1 MERLQLL
8 AQLHWALPH
17 RLTVAEERLRD
28 TELPQLTTECSA
40 LQTQLKVS
48 ALCLD
53 ALFCT
58 HSAVEV
64 DTPQSSKGHVSVV
77 ACSVTAAFPVG

>member
-40 LQTQLKVS
+40 LQSQLKVL
-48 ALCLD
+48 ALCL
-53 ALFCT
+53 AAPFCN
-58 HSAVEV
+58 AVEV
-64 DTPQSSKGHVSVV
+64 DILCSGKCLGSVV
-77 ACSVTAAFPVG
+77 MCSMTAAFL